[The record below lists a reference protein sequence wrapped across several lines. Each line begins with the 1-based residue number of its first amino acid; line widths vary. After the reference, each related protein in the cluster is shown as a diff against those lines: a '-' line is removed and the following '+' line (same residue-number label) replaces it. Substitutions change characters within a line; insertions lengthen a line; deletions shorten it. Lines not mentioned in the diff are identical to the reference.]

1 MLSLHRETHRFL
13 IEPLSETKHILLSLY
28 KRYIKFTKNLSQSK
42 NGPLRNLY
50 NLIKYDCRSTTGSNL
65 RRLMLRQDV
74 RQLEELNADI
84 IGQAIYKDI
93 PAEDEWKV
101 QGAKELIEAKHDTSI
116 LPNFST
122 KEIEVLL
129 DYFTI

>member
-1 MLSLHRETHRFL
+1 MMQLKGL
-13 IEPLSETKHILLSLY
+13 
-28 KRYIKFTKNLSQSK
+28 KNL
-42 NGPLRNLY
+42 LRL
-50 NLIKYDCRSTTGSNL
+50 
-65 RRLMLRQDV
+65 DV

-101 QGAKELIEAKHDTSI
+101 QVAKELIEAKHDTSI

-129 DYFTI
+129 DYFTTEDTCSLYNFIKPSCLN

>member
-1 MLSLHRETHRFL
+1 
-13 IEPLSETKHILLSLY
+13 
-28 KRYIKFTKNLSQSK
+28 
-42 NGPLRNLY
+42 
-50 NLIKYDCRSTTGSNL
+50 
-65 RRLMLRQDV
+65 MLRLDV

-101 QGAKELIEAKHDTSI
+101 QGAKELIEAKHN
-116 LPNFST
+116 NFST

-129 DYFTI
+129 DYFTT